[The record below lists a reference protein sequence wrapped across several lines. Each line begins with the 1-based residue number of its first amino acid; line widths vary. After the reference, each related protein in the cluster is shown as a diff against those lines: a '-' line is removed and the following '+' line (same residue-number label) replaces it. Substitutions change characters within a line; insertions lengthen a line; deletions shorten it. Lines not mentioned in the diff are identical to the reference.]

1 MHLNNQT
8 AIVTGGASGIGAA
21 ICRVLAERGADIV
34 IADLSVEK
42 GEQLAASINGD
53 GDSSA
58 DGANTES
65 RGTASFVETDV
76 SEEEAVAG
84 MVEHA
89 ETTFGRVDLLVNNA
103 AVASQEADGP
113 VTEFD
118 DDAYEFLTGVNLRG
132 PMYACK
138 HAIPAMLDTGD
149 GTGAIVN
156 NASIA
161 ALIAEPGMDIYTA
174 TKGALVSL
182 TRSIAVEYAPE
193 IRANTICPGIVETPM
208 LEQALAEGSD
218 DDLPVTTE
226 EMIEGTPLGIA
237 DPEEIAHTVAFLVSD
252 AASFITGTTIPV
264 DGGYTAQ

>member
-1 MHLNNQT
+1 MYLDDRT

-21 ICRVLAERGADIV
+21 TCRVLADRGADV
-34 IADLSVEK
+34 VVADLDAEA
-42 GEQLAASINGD
+42 GEELAEAITA
-53 GDSSA
+53 A
-58 DGANTES
+58 DGGDATF
-65 RGTASFVETDV
+65 AETDV
-76 SEEEAVAG
+76 SDEDAVAG

-89 ETTFGRVDLLVNNA
+89 EATFGSVDVLVNNA
-103 AVASQEADGP
+103 AVASRDADGP
-113 VTEFD
+113 ITEFEQE
-118 DDAYEFLTGVNLRG
+118 AYEFLTGVNLEG

-149 GTGAIVN
+149 GTGVVVN

-161 ALIAEPGMDIYTA
+161 ALIAEPGLDIYTA

-208 LEQALAEGSD
+208 LEQALSEETD
-218 DDLPVTTE
+218 EDLPATTA
-226 EMIEGTPLGIA
+226 EMIEETPLGIA
-237 DPEEIAHTVAFLVSD
+237 EPEEIAQAIAFLASPD
-252 AASFITGTTIPV
+252 AAFVTGATIPV

>member
-1 MHLNNQT
+1 MNLTDQT

-21 ICRVLAERGADIV
+21 TCRTLAERGADV
-34 IADLSVEK
+34 VVADLSGDE
-42 GEQLAASINGD
+42 GEQLVESIAAEDGGD
-53 GDSSA
+53 
-58 DGANTES
+58 
-65 RGTASFVETDV
+65 ASFVETDV
-76 SEEEAVAG
+76 SDEDAVAE
-84 MVEHA
+84 MITHA
-89 ETTFGRVDLLVNNA
+89 EATFGRVDVLVNNA
-103 AVASQEADGP
+103 AVASQDADGP
-113 VTEFD
+113 ITEFQE
-118 DDAYEFLTGVNLRG
+118 DAYEFLTGVNLKG

-149 GTGAIVN
+149 GTGVVVN

-208 LEQALAEGSD
+208 LQQALSEGGD
-218 DDLPVTTE
+218 DDLPATAE

-237 DPEEIAHTVAFLVSD
+237 APEDIARAIAFLTSDD
-252 AASFITGTTIPV
+252 AAFVTGATIPV
-264 DGGYTAQ
+264 DGGYTAR

>member
-1 MHLNNQT
+1 MYLNDRT

-21 ICRVLAERGADIV
+21 TCETLAKRGADV
-34 IADLSVEK
+34 VVADLAVED
-42 GEQLAASINGD
+42 GEALAAVITAEED
-53 GDSSA
+53 GD
-58 DGANTES
+58 
-65 RGTASFVETDV
+65 ASFVETDV
-76 SEEEAVAG
+76 SDEDAVAAMVGHAEEA
-84 MVEHA
+84 
-89 ETTFGRVDLLVNNA
+89 FGSVDILVNNA

-113 VTEFD
+113 IAEFED
-118 DDAYEFLTGVNLRG
+118 EAYEFLTGVNLKG

-149 GTGAIVN
+149 GTGVVVN

-208 LEQALAEGSD
+208 LEQALAEESD
-218 DDLPVTTE
+218 EDLPTTTE
-226 EMIEGTPLGIA
+226 EMIEETPLGIA
-237 DPEEIAHTVAFLVSD
+237 DPADVGRAIAFLASED
-252 AASFITGTTIPV
+252 AAFVTGATIPV
-264 DGGYTAQ
+264 DGGYTAR